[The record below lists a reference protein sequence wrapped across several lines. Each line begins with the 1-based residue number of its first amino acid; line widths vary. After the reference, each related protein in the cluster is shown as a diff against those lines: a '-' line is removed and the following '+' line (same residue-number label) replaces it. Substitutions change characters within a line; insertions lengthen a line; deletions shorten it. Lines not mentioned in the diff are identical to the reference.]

1 MRKSP
6 AMQDDGKQ
14 LPNDVFA
21 SDIEARAYVVEQAR
35 LGNEEC
41 IAALTEIGIDVNVL

>member
-1 MRKSP
+1 MSP

-21 SDIEARAYVVEQAR
+21 SDVEALEYVRYQAS

-41 IAALTEIGIDVNVL
+41 IAALREIGMDIGMLQ

>member
-1 MRKSP
+1 MSP

-14 LPNDVFA
+14 FPNDVFA
-21 SDIEARAYVVEQAR
+21 SDAEALEYVKCQAR

-41 IAALTEIGIDVNVL
+41 IAALNEIGMDIGMLQ